1 MHFPDAPALRREGSL
16 SGGDSPCA
24 SIAIIFIEGMPAYRK
39 APHFTSGDIM
49 RTSAK
54 MRTSKKTRISIV
66 AALLAVALPFTGCM
80 TDDKSENEEVKIT
93 ELKVNPV
100 SVKAGQVAD
109 VEGTLTSENA
119 LSAINV
125 SVWKGDQD
133 VTTGQGFIVTQIALP
148 DGKKAWSLKTD
159 GNLRVAVGGQAAT
172 GDYTVKVVAR
182 SGADSAVGKT
192 PLKVSGT
199 AVVTEELILGSN
211 QNAKGGSVDL
221 DLLKTYAHAEAKA
234 LSDKIDLYYAHALLT
249 GDRLFTPSQAKTS
262 GFGDTSNGPA
272 TWTTANNTEFRKLTL
287 SESAFSAIS
296 TQEAIDALWAG
307 AAPIT
312 GGSAEVDEGSTF
324 IVNTDMAKKVLI
336 RVTAYVEGETGT
348 ITVRGTK

>member
-1 MHFPDAPALRREGSL
+1 MNA
-16 SGGDSPCA
+16 
-24 SIAIIFIEGMPAYRK
+24 
-39 APHFTSGDIM
+39 
-49 RTSAK
+49 SAK
-54 MRTSKKTRISIV
+54 TRFSF
-66 AALLAVALPFTGCM
+66 ALALLTSALPFTGCM
-80 TDDKSENEEVKIT
+80 TDNESENEKVKIAD
-93 ELKVNPV
+93 LRVNPA

-109 VEGTLTSENA
+109 VEGTLTSENN
-119 LSAINV
+119 LSAVSV
-125 SVWKGDQD
+125 SVWKGDLD

-148 DGKKAWSLKTD
+148 DAKKAWSLKTD

-182 SGADSAVGKT
+182 SGTDSAVGKT
-192 PLKVSGT
+192 ILKVTGT

-221 DLLKTYAHAEAKA
+221 DLLKTYTHAEAKPI
-234 LSDKIDLYYAHALLT
+234 SPKIDLYYAHGLLT
-249 GDRLFTPSQAKTS
+249 GDRLYTPYQAKVS
-262 GFGDTSNGPA
+262 KFGEDTNGPA
-272 TWTTANNTEFRKLTL
+272 DWTTANETEFRKLTL
-287 SESAFSAIS
+287 SESAFAAIS

-307 AAPIT
+307 AAPIA
-312 GGSAEVDEGSTF
+312 GGSAVVDEGATF